1 MVPNLLFQTLPTI
14 VLLTLL
20 FFTLLHPAASA
31 SPPPP
36 VPVPPP
42 TTAIQ
47 CLNDPTDATTINQ
60 AAQSCQP
67 GHAVLVHGY
76 CLLTAT
82 IVLPKRCDFLG
93 NSRTGTLF
101 KQANHTNLLALIAT
115 SSWNHSQPWT
125 SLPVRIAHFGV
136 DGNAMYNNHSGNI
149 NQTML
154 VPALVVIEAWNS
166 VVEDLHLYNSPGD
179 GVRIT
184 SVGRDGTT
192 TLHTSQVNSVFN
204 NLFVENSFRH
214 GVYVQDP
221 KNAVTD
227 SNLMNSWVSTSGG
240 SGVYMENGAGWQIRN
255 NHLYGNHQHGIYINR
270 CYATSV
276 VDNYV
281 EDFGLEVGQGAVSSL
296 FSWYYGIACVP
307 QGETGSV
314 VAGNKVFQ
322 LRGLTSTATTAAP
335 SFAYI
340 GIPYTHGVGQMNV
353 VNNIVRGVNN
363 SGTIGLRYC
372 GGSGQ
377 QLMVLSS
384 GNNVFDVGIARAV
397 DNKTVLVH
405 GY

>member
-1 MVPNLLFQTLPTI
+1 MSPTLFPTLPTI
-14 VLLTLL
+14 VLSTLL
-20 FFTLLHPAASA
+20 FCTLLHPAAPA
-31 SPPPP
+31 SPPP
-36 VPVPPP
+36 VPPP
-42 TTAIQ
+42 IAIQ

-125 SLPVRIAHFGV
+125 SSPVRIAHFGV

-149 NQTML
+149 NQTM
-154 VPALVVIEAWNS
+154 PALVVIEAWNS

-192 TLHTSQVNSVFN
+192 TLQTSQVNSVFN
-204 NLFVENSFRH
+204 NLFVENSYRH

-240 SGVYMENGAGWQIRN
+240 SGVYLENGAGWQIRN

-281 EDFGLEVGQGAVSSL
+281 EDFGLEVGQGVVGPL

-307 QGETGSV
+307 QGGTGSI

-322 LRGLTSTATTAAP
+322 LRGLTTTASTATAP

-340 GIPYTHGVGQMNV
+340 GIPSTHGVGQMNV

-363 SGTIGLRYC
+363 SGTIGLRYQ

-377 QLMVLSS
+377 QLMVMSS
-384 GNNVFDVGIARAV
+384 GNNVLNVGIARDV